1 VTLTRRLL
9 FMVKALIL
17 DLDGTLVNS
26 REAHIKSYQMVF
38 KKKGLNPKYSD
49 LKKNFGKV
57 AEDIILGALPQLTA
71 REVKEIVLEKRE
83 IFLNIMDE
91 VIKEPCV
98 DHFLKKAS
106 EDYALAIATSASR
119 IEMKELIEKFGW
131 TDYFKLMLTSYDVP
145 EPKPAP
151 DLLLAIAKQLG
162 VKVSDCLFI
171 GDSIFDAMAARK
183 AGMSFLGVETGGFSK
198 KSFKQEGFESHHN
211 LCFLM
216 RSFF

>member
-1 VTLTRRLL
+1 
-9 FMVKALIL
+9 MVKALIL
-17 DLDGTLVNS
+17 DLDGTLVDS

-38 KKKGLNPKYSD
+38 KKRGLNPKYSD

-98 DHFLKKAS
+98 ERFLERAS

-119 IEMKELIEKFGW
+119 IEMKELLDKFGW

-151 DLLLAIAKQLG
+151 DLLLAIAKQLR

-183 AGMSFLGVETGGFSK
+183 AGMPFLGVETGGFSK
-198 KSFKQEGFESHHN
+198 ELFKQEGFESHQN